1 MINKLLMSIYI
12 FGIEYD
18 LNTQQIELSFKKIKE
33 IPKEIQFLTQLT
45 NLYLHNNYIKEI
57 PKEIQFLT
65 QLTYL
70 YLNYNEIKEI
80 PKEIQ
85 FLTQLNCLYLNYNKI
100 EEIPKD
106 IQYLTKLTF
115 LCLKNNQIKEIPKE
129 IQFLTQLTQLYI
141 HSNQIKEIPKE
152 IQFLTQLTK
161 LYIHSNQIKEIPKE
175 IQFLIQLTYLNLSI
189 NQITEIP
196 KEIQF
201 LTQLTQLFLY
211 YNQIK
216 EIPNEIQFLIQLTH
230 LYLHNNQINELPLEI
245 INLRNLIDFYYH
257 NNPIE
262 NLLNPIINRFI
273 NRINNKQI
281 YNIHNDTQNVHSS
294 SIQQSI
300 KDNIFNLLKQLKEP
314 YKYNYLD
321 DLVLTQQ
328 TKEQL
333 IEYSNCTDI
342 HTQLECTFEELL
354 NAIFYE
360 INSFELE
367 KQISA
372 KKRINEEMLDGLC
385 MCFTGRLSR
394 LVNSLSGLSEK
405 VSIKISENEEIS
417 NIIILA
423 NKKYKKIEEI
433 KDYVKKEMT
442 ERLYNESLIEEWLN
456 YID

>member
-1 MINKLLMSIYI
+1 MSINI
-12 FGIEYD
+12 FGKEYD
-18 LNTQQIELSFKKIKE
+18 LDTQIITLIDENIEEIPKEIQFLIQLTELKLQDNQIKEIPSEIQYLVHLIHLYLCFNQIEEIPSEIHFLTQLTKLYLGDNQIKE

-45 NLYLHNNYIKEI
+45 NLKLSNNKIKEIPKEIQFLTHLTVLYLSYNKIKEIPKEIQFLTQLTILYLSYNEIEKI

-70 YLNYNEIKEI
+70 YLY
-80 PKEIQ
+80 
-85 FLTQLNCLYLNYNKI
+85 
-100 EEIPKD
+100 
-106 IQYLTKLTF
+106 
-115 LCLKNNQIKEIPKE
+115 NNQIID
-129 IQFLTQLTQLYI
+129 
-141 HSNQIKEIPKE
+141 
-152 IQFLTQLTK
+152 
-161 LYIHSNQIKEIPKE
+161 
-175 IQFLIQLTYLNLSI
+175 
-189 NQITEIP
+189 
-196 KEIQF
+196 
-201 LTQLTQLFLY
+201 
-211 YNQIK
+211 
-216 EIPNEIQFLIQLTH
+216 
-230 LYLHNNQINELPLEI
+230 LPLEI
-245 INLRNLIDFYYH
+245 INLRNLIDFYYY

-273 NRINNKQI
+273 NRIKNKQI
-281 YNIHNDTQNVHSS
+281 YNIHNDTQNVHLS

-300 KDNIFNLLKQLKEP
+300 KESIFNLLKQLKEP

-321 DLVLTQQ
+321 DSILTEQ

-333 IEYSNCTDI
+333 IEYSNCTDV

-360 INSFELE
+360 IQFYDSE

-385 MCFTGRLSR
+385 KCFTGRISR

-423 NKKYKKIEEI
+423 NKKYKQIGEI
-433 KDYVKKEMT
+433 KDYVKKEME
-442 ERLYNESLIEEWLN
+442 ERLYDKSLIEEWLS

>member
-1 MINKLLMSIYI
+1 MFDKQINEIPKEIKYLTQLTEIDLGFNLIEEIPKEIQFLTQLTKLC
-12 FGIEYD
+12 
-18 LNTQQIELSFKKIKE
+18 LNNNQIKEIPKEIQFLTQLKYLYLTNNKIKE

-45 NLYLHNNYIKEI
+45 HLFLYCNQIKEI

-70 YLNYNEIKEI
+70 H
-80 PKEIQ
+80 
-85 FLTQLNCLYLNYNKI
+85 LNYNKI
-100 EEIPKD
+100 EEMPKD
-106 IQYLTKLTF
+106 IQYLTQLTF
-115 LCLKNNQIKEIPKE
+115 LCLKNNEIKE
-129 IQFLTQLTQLYI
+129 L
-141 HSNQIKEIPKE
+141 
-152 IQFLTQLTK
+152 
-161 LYIHSNQIKEIPKE
+161 PKE

-189 NQITEIP
+189 NQIKEIP

-201 LTQLTQLFLY
+201 LTQLTYLNLY
-211 YNQIK
+211 KNQIK
-216 EIPNEIQFLIQLTH
+216 EI
-230 LYLHNNQINELPLEI
+230 PLEI
-245 INLRNLIDFYYH
+245 INLRNFIEFYYN

-262 NLLNPIINRFI
+262 NLLNPIINRFL
-273 NRINNKQI
+273 NRIKNKQI

-300 KDNIFNLLKQLKEP
+300 KDSIFNLLKQLKEP

-321 DLVLTQQ
+321 DSILTQQ

-354 NAIFYE
+354 NAVFYE

-385 MCFTGRLSR
+385 MCFTGRISR

-433 KDYVKKEMT
+433 KDYVKKEMK
-442 ERLYNESLIEEWLN
+442 ERLYDESLIEEWLS

>member
-1 MINKLLMSIYI
+1 MFINI
-12 FGIEYD
+12 FGKEYNLDTQKID
-18 LNTQQIELSFKKIKE
+18 L
-33 IPKEIQFLTQLT
+33 
-45 NLYLHNNYIKEI
+45 LYAYIKEI

-65 QLTYL
+65 QLTE
-70 YLNYNEIKEI
+70 LNLTCNEIKEIPKEFYYLTQLVKFYCGFNQIEEIPSEIHFLTQLIQLYLYTNQIEEI

-85 FLTQLNCLYLNYNKI
+85 FLT
-100 EEIPKD
+100 
-106 IQYLTKLTF
+106 KLTY
-115 LCLKNNQIKEIPKE
+115 LDLNRNEIKK
-129 IQFLTQLTQLYI
+129 
-141 HSNQIKEIPKE
+141 IPKE

-161 LYIHSNQIKEIPKE
+161 LDLNNQIEKIPKEIQFLTQLTELNLNINQIKEIPKE
-175 IQFLIQLTYLNLSI
+175 IQFLIQLVHLYLHS
-189 NQITEIP
+189 NQIKEIP
-196 KEIQF
+196 KEIQI
-201 LTQLTQLFLY
+201 LTQLTKLNLY
-211 YNQIK
+211 KNQIK
-216 EIPNEIQFLIQLTH
+216 EI
-230 LYLHNNQINELPLEI
+230 PLEI
-245 INLRNLIDFYYH
+245 INLRNLIYFNYDD
-257 NNPIE
+257 NPIE

-273 NRINNKQI
+273 NRIKNKEI

-300 KDNIFNLLKQLKEP
+300 KDSIFNLLKQLKEP
-314 YKYNYLD
+314 YKHNYLD
-321 DLVLTQQ
+321 DLVLSLQ

-354 NAIFYE
+354 NAVFYE

-385 MCFTGRLSR
+385 MCFTGRISR

-433 KDYVKKEMT
+433 KDYIKKEMK
-442 ERLYNESLIEEWLN
+442 ERMYNDSLIEEWLS

>member
-1 MINKLLMSIYI
+1 LIQL
-12 FGIEYD
+12 
-18 LNTQQIELSFKKIKE
+18 TELSL
-33 IPKEIQFLTQLT
+33 Q
-45 NLYLHNNYIKEI
+45 N
-57 PKEIQFLT
+57 
-65 QLTYL
+65 
-70 YLNYNEIKEI
+70 NEIKEI

-85 FLTQLNCLYLNYNKI
+85 YLVELLNLYLG
-100 EEIPKD
+100 
-106 IQYLTKLTF
+106 
-115 LCLKNNQIKEIPKE
+115 NNQII
-129 IQFLTQLTQLYI
+129 
-141 HSNQIKEIPKE
+141 
-152 IQFLTQLTK
+152 
-161 LYIHSNQIKEIPKE
+161 EIPKE
-175 IQFLIQLTYLNLSI
+175 IQFLIQLMD
-189 NQITEIP
+189 
-196 KEIQF
+196 
-201 LTQLTQLFLY
+201 LFLHE
-211 YNQIK
+211 NNIK
-216 EIPNEIQFLIQLTH
+216 EI
-230 LYLHNNQINELPLEI
+230 PLEI
-245 INLRNLIDFYYH
+245 INLRNLITFLYYA
-257 NNPIE
+257 NPIE

-273 NRINNKQI
+273 NQIENENKQI

-300 KDNIFNLLKQLKEP
+300 KDSIFNLLKQLKEP
-314 YKYNYLD
+314 YKHNYLD
-321 DLVLTQQ
+321 DSILTQQ

-360 INSFELE
+360 INSFQLE

-385 MCFTGRLSR
+385 MCFTGRISR

-433 KDYVKKEMT
+433 KDYVKKEMK
-442 ERLYNESLIEEWLN
+442 ERLYDKSLIEEWLS

>member
-1 MINKLLMSIYI
+1 MSINI
-12 FGIEYD
+12 FGKEYNLD
-18 LNTQQIELSFKKIKE
+18 TRIISLVDINIKE
-33 IPKEIQFLTQLT
+33 IPKEIQ
-45 NLYLHNNYIKEI
+45 Y
-57 PKEIQFLT
+57 LT

-70 YLNYNEIKEI
+70 NLEYNR
-80 PKEIQ
+80 
-85 FLTQLNCLYLNYNKI
+85 
-100 EEIPKD
+100 
-106 IQYLTKLTF
+106 
-115 LCLKNNQIKEIPKE
+115 
-129 IQFLTQLTQLYI
+129 
-141 HSNQIKEIPKE
+141 
-152 IQFLTQLTK
+152 
-161 LYIHSNQIKEIPKE
+161 IKEIPKE
-175 IQFLIQLTYLNLSI
+175 IQFLIQLTELYLHS
-189 NQITEIP
+189 NQIEEIP

-201 LTQLTQLFLY
+201 LTQLTELDLSF
-211 YNQIK
+211 NFMK
-216 EIPNEIQFLIQLTH
+216 EIPKEIQFLTQLIH
-230 LYLHNNQINELPLEI
+230 LYLHFNHIKVLPLEI
-245 INLRNLIDFYYH
+245 INLRNLIYFYYN

-262 NLLNPIINRFI
+262 NLLNPVINRFI
-273 NRINNKQI
+273 NQIKNKNKQI

-300 KDNIFNLLKQLKEP
+300 KESIFILLKQLKGP
-314 YKYNYLD
+314 YKYYYLD

-333 IEYSNCTDI
+333 IEYSNCTNI

-360 INSFELE
+360 IHSFDLE

-385 MCFTGRLSR
+385 MCFTGRISR

-433 KDYVKKEMT
+433 KDYVKKEMK
-442 ERLYNESLIEEWLN
+442 ERLYDESLIEEWLS

>member
-1 MINKLLMSIYI
+1 
-12 FGIEYD
+12 
-18 LNTQQIELSFKKIKE
+18 
-33 IPKEIQFLTQLT
+33 LTQLT
-45 NLYLHNNYIKEI
+45 KL
-57 PKEIQFLT
+57 
-65 QLTYL
+65 
-70 YLNYNEIKEI
+70 
-80 PKEIQ
+80 
-85 FLTQLNCLYLNYNKI
+85 CLYSNL
-100 EEIPKD
+100 
-106 IQYLTKLTF
+106 
-115 LCLKNNQIKEIPKE
+115 IKEIPKE
-129 IQFLTQLTQLYI
+129 IQFLTQLTQL
-141 HSNQIKEIPKE
+141 
-152 IQFLTQLTK
+152 FL
-161 LYIHSNQIKEIPKE
+161 YCNQIKEIPKE
-175 IQFLIQLTYLNLSI
+175 IQFLIQLTYLNLCI
-189 NQITEIP
+189 NQIKEIP

-201 LTQLTQLFLY
+201 LTQLTYLNLY
-211 YNQIK
+211 KNQIK
-216 EIPNEIQFLIQLTH
+216 EI
-230 LYLHNNQINELPLEI
+230 PLEI
-245 INLRNLIDFYYH
+245 INLRNFIEFYYN

-273 NRINNKQI
+273 NRIKNKQI

-300 KDNIFNLLKQLKEP
+300 KDSIFNLLKQLKEP

-333 IEYSNCTDI
+333 IEYSNCIDI
-342 HTQLECTFEELL
+342 HTQLDCTFEELL
-354 NAIFYE
+354 NAVFYE
-360 INSFELE
+360 IHSFDLE

-385 MCFTGRLSR
+385 MCFTGRISR

-456 YID
+456 YIN

>member
-1 MINKLLMSIYI
+1 MSINI
-12 FGIEYD
+12 FGKEYE
-18 LNTQQIELSFKKIKE
+18 LNTQQIYIYNKNIKK
-33 IPKEIQFLTQLT
+33 
-45 NLYLHNNYIKEI
+45 I

-70 YLNYNEIKEI
+70 
-80 PKEIQ
+80 
-85 FLTQLNCLYLNYNKI
+85 
-100 EEIPKD
+100 
-106 IQYLTKLTF
+106 
-115 LCLKNNQIKEIPKE
+115 
-129 IQFLTQLTQLYI
+129 
-141 HSNQIKEIPKE
+141 
-152 IQFLTQLTK
+152 
-161 LYIHSNQIKEIPKE
+161 
-175 IQFLIQLTYLNLSI
+175 NLA
-189 NQITEIP
+189 N
-196 KEIQF
+196 
-201 LTQLTQLFLY
+201 
-211 YNQIK
+211 NQIK
-216 EIPNEIQFLIQLTH
+216 EIPNEIQFLIQLIRLSLSKNKIEKIPKEIHFLTQ
-230 LYLHNNQINELPLEI
+230 LTNLSIDNNKIKELPLEI
-245 INLRNLIDFYYH
+245 INLRNLTIFYYF

-273 NRINNKQI
+273 NRIKNKQI

-300 KDNIFNLLKQLKEP
+300 KDSIFNLLKQLKEP
-314 YKYNYLD
+314 YKHNYLD
-321 DLVLTQQ
+321 DLVLIQQ

-354 NAIFYE
+354 NAVFYE
-360 INSFELE
+360 INSFDSE

-385 MCFTGRLSR
+385 MCFTGRISR

-433 KDYVKKEMT
+433 KDYVKKEMK
-442 ERLYNESLIEEWLN
+442 ERSYTDLIIEEWLN
-456 YID
+456 YLD

>member
-1 MINKLLMSIYI
+1 MFDKQINEIPKEIKYLTQLTEIDLGFNLIEEIPKEIQFLTQLTKLC
-12 FGIEYD
+12 
-18 LNTQQIELSFKKIKE
+18 LNNNQIKEIPKEIQFLTQLKYLYLTNNKIKE

-45 NLYLHNNYIKEI
+45 HLFLYCNQIKEI

-70 YLNYNEIKEI
+70 H
-80 PKEIQ
+80 
-85 FLTQLNCLYLNYNKI
+85 LNYNKI
-100 EEIPKD
+100 EEMPKD
-106 IQYLTKLTF
+106 IQYLTQLTF
-115 LCLKNNQIKEIPKE
+115 LCLKNNEIKE
-129 IQFLTQLTQLYI
+129 L
-141 HSNQIKEIPKE
+141 
-152 IQFLTQLTK
+152 
-161 LYIHSNQIKEIPKE
+161 PKE

-189 NQITEIP
+189 NQIKEIP

-201 LTQLTQLFLY
+201 LTQLTYLNLY
-211 YNQIK
+211 KNQIK
-216 EIPNEIQFLIQLTH
+216 EI
-230 LYLHNNQINELPLEI
+230 PLEI
-245 INLRNLIDFYYH
+245 INLRNFIEFYYN

-262 NLLNPIINRFI
+262 NLLNPIINRFL
-273 NRINNKQI
+273 NRIKNKQI

-300 KDNIFNLLKQLKEP
+300 KDSIFNLLKQLKEP

-321 DLVLTQQ
+321 DSILTQQ

-354 NAIFYE
+354 NAVFYE

-385 MCFTGRLSR
+385 MCFTGRISR

-433 KDYVKKEMT
+433 KDYVKKEME
-442 ERLYNESLIEEWLN
+442 ERLYDKSLIEEWLS

>member
-1 MINKLLMSIYI
+1 MVYKLLMSINI
-12 FGIEYD
+12 FGKEYNLDTQKIDFFYIYIKEIPKEIKFLTQLVKLFCRFNHIEEIPSEIQFLTQLID
-18 LNTQQIELSFKKIKE
+18 LNLGGNKIKEIPKEIQYLTQLTILCLNYNEIKEIPSEIQFLTQLTNLILERNKIKE

-45 NLYLHNNYIKEI
+45 DLSLAN
-57 PKEIQFLT
+57 
-65 QLTYL
+65 
-70 YLNYNEIKEI
+70 NEIKEI
-80 PKEIQ
+80 PKEIH
-85 FLTQLNCLYLNYNKI
+85 
-100 EEIPKD
+100 
-106 IQYLTKLTF
+106 
-115 LCLKNNQIKEIPKE
+115 
-129 IQFLTQLTQLYI
+129 FLTQLT
-141 HSNQIKEIPKE
+141 
-152 IQFLTQLTK
+152 
-161 LYIHSNQIKEIPKE
+161 
-175 IQFLIQLTYLNLSI
+175 
-189 NQITEIP
+189 
-196 KEIQF
+196 
-201 LTQLTQLFLY
+201 
-211 YNQIK
+211 
-216 EIPNEIQFLIQLTH
+216 
-230 LYLHNNQINELPLEI
+230 YLHLNNNQINELPLEI
-245 INLRNLIDFYYH
+245 INLRNLTSFYYS

-262 NLLNPIINRFI
+262 NFLNPIINRFI
-273 NRINNKQI
+273 NQNQNKQL

-300 KDNIFNLLKQLKEP
+300 KDSIFNLLKQLKEP

-321 DLVLTQQ
+321 DSILTQQ

-385 MCFTGRLSR
+385 MCFTGRISR

-433 KDYVKKEMT
+433 KDYVKKEMQ
-442 ERLYNESLIEEWLN
+442 ERLYNESLIEEWLS